1 MLHRKILHF
10 GFFLILFLL
19 PGRLSQAALSWKSL
33 LPGLQEAHYLTH
45 DAQGGEVT
53 LQLYKIQPKKF
64 QLKLVQAAEFMTD
77 RIYAKD
83 LVKRTGALLAMNA
96 SFFDPAFKPLGL
108 IVNDGKMVNPLR
120 PVSWWAVFS
129 LGRAGPPKIEKIKKF
144 DANADVEM
152 ALQAGPRLGE
162 GGNPVPTKQNS

>member
-64 QLKLVQAAEFMTD
+64 QLKLVQAAQFMTD

-96 SFFDPAFKPLGL
+96 SFFDTAYKPLGL
-108 IVNDGKMVNPLR
+108 IVNEGKTVNPLR
-120 PVSWWAVFS
+120 PISWWAVFS
-129 LGRAGPPKIEKIKKF
+129 LGKDTGPKIEKMKKF
-144 DANADVEM
+144 DGDAGLEM
-152 ALQAGPRLGE
+152 AVQ
-162 GGNPVPTKQNS
+162 